1 MTANIV
7 EHSVSIDFKQFIEE
21 NADRLPLH
29 FEIDEGI
36 YGSVLGGARDF
47 SVGEKY
53 RLESIDHL
61 VNVTFSEAYSI
72 SSERGLITIPLEFNG
87 FFRLIPDRKGGN
99 RSFKT
104 MKEIASDLPCIA
116 YPTHDIKI
124 KDTSIPK
131 GTEMEFTK
139 RVQFKPQEN
148 VYLLCKCHYGSPQ
161 KAKTNHLLGID
172 TKANFEQAEKL
183 YTLKELLHKMP
194 VKAFY
199 VSKTLGYE
207 SEKIP
212 GLPENFSDPLFL
224 SKVDVGICRPV
235 VDTSVTIRI
244 PAETELTVK
253 KINLLDDHFNPTRN
267 IQDIIKHEI
276 IFPICVEVVDFDDA
290 LRISTILRDLQPDQ
304 LLIVEAV
311 DEVEKVLTKG
321 KGRYF
326 TVPTENYKGKF
337 KMVPNV
343 FQTADEIWQEHYTK
357 KVRVMEDYIVSSP
370 HIDSIFAGDV
380 LTAKEMKVISYEQQ
394 ECEVIICSRESAIP
408 ELPTLVR
415 IPSYALGGFEEV
427 DYHKESFTLDSIPR
441 ELPISARLH
450 GNPYQR
456 KHNEDD
462 KLLLEEAPLTFEVI
476 FTEMNILVS
485 VFDEIKNSTTHRFF
499 IPEHKLVRVKKR
511 NMPTGYKPRSHH
523 NQKERL
529 MIDLLSEK
537 DFNSM
542 CVTYREYQKPPQI
555 PPPIPPRQSTLPRR
569 QTNRASYKSSDSE
582 DDDYEMPF
590 VAREN
595 SHKEPVDKK

>member
-1 MTANIV
+1 MNYK
-7 EHSVSIDFKQFIEE
+7 VSSRSFKQFV
-21 NADRLPLH
+21 ATHLAKFPLVVEVQEGWYGTDECKNISAG
-29 FEIDEGI
+29 EI
-36 YGSVLGGARDF
+36 
-47 SVGEKY
+47 Y
-53 RLESIDHL
+53 RLESVNHL
-61 VNVTFSEAYSI
+61 VSATFPDVSGVSKELTLPLNFEGRFQPLTRIEGKKKIGNVV
-72 SSERGLITIPLEFNG
+72 
-87 FFRLIPDRKGGN
+87 KG
-99 RSFKT
+99 
-104 MKEIASDLPCIA
+104 LPCIVFPRHEITVQNVIIPIGTRIELCERNNKGLLICKFHFA
-116 YPTHDIKI
+116 QGKPKVMILKPDIQGCFDVGLSVFSKTYSLHELLELMPVLVTQSRTEEEIQTGVCQISGLPADFQHPILLSRIDMINCRPSTDISKI
-124 KDTSIPK
+124 IQIS
-131 GTEMEFTK
+131 
-139 RVQFKPQEN
+139 
-148 VYLLCKCHYGSPQ
+148 
-161 KAKTNHLLGID
+161 ID
-172 TKANFEQAEKL
+172 TEVTVNQVFDL
-183 YTLKELLHKMP
+183 DH
-194 VKAFY
+194 
-199 VSKTLGYE
+199 
-207 SEKIP
+207 
-212 GLPENFSDPLFL
+212 LFHT
-224 SKVDVGICRPV
+224 DEIQNM
-235 VDTSVTIRI
+235 IRI
-244 PAETELTVK
+244 ET
-253 KINLLDDHFNPTRN
+253 N
-267 IQDIIKHEI
+267 
-276 IFPICVEVVDFDDA
+276 FPFCVEVVDFNVGIKSSPIFRS
-290 LRISTILRDLQPDQ
+290 LELKQ
-304 LLIVEAV
+304 LLIVEHTECTRKAV
-311 DEVEKVLTKG
+311 VKGKKNCFTIPVEKYNGTFV
-321 KGRYF
+321 
-326 TVPTENYKGKF
+326 
-337 KMVPNV
+337 MVPNV